1 MIGELTPLQKE
12 RQQKILQ
19 AAAKYFARVHYHEA
33 DMETIAKEA
42 GVGKGTLYRY
52 FKNKEDLYLST
63 IQYLSVQ
70 AFEYLHQQA
79 SAAKTFKNY
88 VEIIIDTAI
97 DYFTAHPET
106 FSMVLMSSL
115 TRIQSIIDI
124 MEDSTLPYLQ
134 NFRKR
139 MEQAI
144 ASGEIRP
151 LNADIVYKAFFSM
164 IIDAV
169 HSLLIQQKGSAAEF
183 KQTLKALILN
193 GLLKDQDKH

>member
-12 RQQKILQ
+12 RRQKILQ

-52 FKNKEDLYLST
+52 FKNKDDLYLST

-70 AFEYLHQQA
+70 AFEYLHQK
-79 SAAKTFKNY
+79 AAAAPTFKEY
-88 VEIIIDTAI
+88 IEIIISTAI
-97 DYFTAHPET
+97 DYFMAHPET

-115 TRIQSIIDI
+115 TRIQAIIDA
-124 MEDSTLPYLQ
+124 MEESTLPYLQ
-134 NFRKR
+134 NFRTR
-139 MEQAI
+139 MQQAI
-144 ASGEIRP
+144 RSGEVKP
-151 LNADIVYKAFFSM
+151 MNADIVYKALFSM

-169 HSLLIQQKGSAAEF
+169 HTLIMRKKGSVEEF
-183 KQTLKALILN
+183 KQTLKQLLLQ
-193 GLLKDQDKH
+193 GLLSENAQ

>member
-52 FKNKEDLYLST
+52 FKNKDDLYLST

-79 SAAKTFKNY
+79 SSATTFKNY

-97 DYFTAHPET
+97 DYFMAQPET

-115 TRIQSIIDI
+115 TRIQSIIDA
-124 MEDSTLPYLQ
+124 METSTLPYMQ

-144 ASGEIRP
+144 AFGEIRV
-151 LNADIVYKAFFSM
+151 LNADIIYKALFSM
-164 IIDAV
+164 IIEAV
-169 HSLLIQQKGSAAEF
+169 HSLLMRKKGSVDEY
-183 KQTLKALILN
+183 KQTLKTLILN
-193 GLLKDQDKH
+193 GLLLSD